1 MTLFFPLLFLAG
13 AGMAT
18 AVLLRR
24 RVTTERPIIGTLR
37 ANGFT
42 RRQVLM
48 HYLGYGVAGGTL
60 GAALGVPLGLVGARE
75 LTSTYTSVLNLPAT
89 VIDVHAESIVG
100 GVAFGVVT
108 GAVAAWLPARTAAR
122 VAPAEAMRGLVPQA
136 GRTGMITRLLPVID
150 RLPATWRMILRNPER
165 HPGRTVATLVG
176 VVLSL
181 VLILASPCAAR
192 RSRLALSAYVG
203 RRPR

>member
-1 MTLFFPLLFLAG
+1 
-13 AGMAT
+13 MAT